1 MDHSLVAW
9 ARRVKARRRGSA
21 VLAHLPVLWLFTDA
35 LRLPDPRLAIARL
48 PWRMPRHLFGVVFRH
63 DGVEGRAALA
73 RALAR
78 QCRPLGIALVVAGD
92 ARLAAA
98 IGAGVHLRGGWPT
111 RHRRRR
117 GTLLTSSAHTAA
129 ELQRAQQAG
138 ADAIFL
144 SPTFPTQSHPGA
156 PALGAVRWAAL
167 ARQRRVQGMAESA
180 IHALG
185 GVNGRV
191 IRRLA
196 RGCQGAGF
204 IDASGLAAGVRGP
217 SATVFRNYHKTGP
230 GPIAA
235 HASTRQ

>member
-21 VLAHLPVLWLFTDA
+21 AARLPVLWLFTDA
-35 LRLPDPRLAIARL
+35 LRLPEPGLAIARL
-48 PWRMPRHLFGVVFRH
+48 PWRTPRHLFGVVFRH

-73 RALAR
+73 RAVAR

-92 ARLAAA
+92 ARLAMA
-98 IGAGVHLRGGWPT
+98 IGAGVHLRGGWPS
-111 RHRRRR
+111 RLRRRR

-129 ELQRAQQAG
+129 ELQRGRKAG
-138 ADAIFL
+138 VDAMFL
-144 SPTFPTQSHPGA
+144 SPAFPTQSHPGA

-167 ARQRRVQGMAESA
+167 ARQRRGQQTAAGAVL
-180 IHALG
+180 ALG

-191 IRRLA
+191 IRQLA

-204 IDASGLAAGVRGP
+204 IEASGLGARR
-217 SATVFRNYHKTGP
+217 T
-230 GPIAA
+230 
-235 HASTRQ
+235 

>member
-1 MDHSLVAW
+1 M
-9 ARRVKARRRGSA
+9 AR
-21 VLAHLPVLWLFTDA
+21 LPVLWLFTDA
-35 LRLPDPRLAIARL
+35 LRLPQPGLAIARL
-48 PWRMPRHLFGVVFRH
+48 PWRTPRHLFGVVFRH

-73 RALAR
+73 RAVAR

-92 ARLAAA
+92 VRLATA

-111 RHRRRR
+111 RRRRR
-117 GTLLTSSAHTAA
+117 PGTLLTSSAHTAA
-129 ELQRAQQAG
+129 ELRRARRAG

-144 SPTFPTQSHPGA
+144 SPAFPTQSHPGA

-167 ARQRRVQGMAESA
+167 TRQGRRQGTATSA
-180 IHALG
+180 TLALG

-196 RGCQGAGF
+196 RECQGAGF
-204 IDASGLAAGVRGP
+204 IEALGPAANERGP

-235 HASTRQ
+235 RASTRQ

>member
-1 MDHSLVAW
+1 M
-9 ARRVKARRRGSA
+9 VKARRRGSA
-21 VLAHLPVLWLFTDA
+21 AARLPVLWLFTDA
-35 LRLPDPRLAIARL
+35 TRLPEPGLAIARL
-48 PWRMPRHLFGVVFRH
+48 PWRTPRHLFGVVFRH

-73 RALAR
+73 RTLAR
-78 QCRPLGIALVVAGD
+78 QCRPLGIAIVVAGD
-92 ARLAAA
+92 ARLAHA
-98 IGAGVHLRGGWPT
+98 IGAGVHLRAGRPT
-111 RHRRRR
+111 PLRRRR

-129 ELQRAQQAG
+129 ELQRARQAG

-144 SPTFPTQSHPGA
+144 SPAFPTQSHPGA

-167 ARQRRVQGMAESA
+167 TRQWRGQGAATSA
-180 IHALG
+180 ILALG

-204 IDASGLAAGVRGP
+204 IGASGQAANERGP
-217 SATVFRNYHKTGP
+217 SATVFRNYHKTGL

-235 HASTRQ
+235 HASPRQ